1 MSDPGRVFGTTTTVE
16 EEEGGSLV
24 FVVVV
29 LAVLAAV
36 ISLVVITLVVI
47 VEGGE
52 GGAEMPQVREKHALE
67 RLGVLVALSRAVAA
81 FLEDTCS
88 S

>member
-1 MSDPGRVFGTTTTVE
+1 MSDPGRVFGTTTTVV
-16 EEEGGSLV
+16 EEGGSLV

-52 GGAEMPQVREKHALE
+52 EGAEMPQVREKHALE
-67 RLGVLVALSRAVAA
+67 RLGVLVARPRAVAA
-81 FLEDTCS
+81 FLEDAS
-88 S
+88 VS